1 MKVTMESTDLI
12 GEVNGVPARIW
23 EGVTEGGVEFMAFVT
38 RVMVHKDHS
47 QTEFETELIE
57 SPPPKQATV
66 HPIPL
71 RLVI

>member
-1 MKVTMESTDLI
+1 MKVQMESTDLI

-23 EGVTEGGVEFMAFVT
+23 EGVTESGVPFMAFVT

-47 QTEFETELIE
+47 QTEFDSEVRA
-57 SPPPKQATV
+57 SPPPQQATV